1 MERRQKNP
9 VALLGAFAATVSGL
23 GIVVEQFARCYRI
36 WSRSR
41 ERWVSTD
48 WIWIWICIVH
58 TVQAEEVVVTDWVFF
73 TIFPNPAI
81 DFFSNRF
88 TARMIFHRY
97 ERCVVVL
104 YGFGDVA

>member
-1 MERRQKNP
+1 M
-9 VALLGAFAATVSGL
+9 SGL

-97 ERCVVVL
+97 VRCVVVL